1 MLRSGSTYLF
11 ARLRELDGLYCYYEP
26 MHELVAWAAADV
38 TRLDIETHADKMEQ
52 LRHPEMQS
60 PYFDELRQVWP
71 AWQNRLAP
79 DVVYGGY
86 FAENPAEAGGDFYA
100 ALCHA
105 APGRPVFSEC
115 RTAGRIAALKQGLGG
130 WHAYLWRNPRDQW
143 WSTQVD
149 DYFEAANRMVAHANP
164 LPPALLSLREALG
177 LPLSP
182 DGGFSEA
189 RDFYLLRPLTY
200 EASYA
205 WFYGVWLHNL
215 DLAMSNADLLIN
227 IDSLSQSEDH
237 RIMASEA
244 FAEQGLSP
252 MDFSDASAPAAQFMA
267 YELEAFTAAEKSVH
281 DVLFAAGWDAERLRT
296 ILALRDQHL
305 PVGKGDAGL
314 ASARG
319 EDQAAERRRERWA
332 HRGTQ
337 VLLSEGWGKLYQ
349 QQSELLQQT
358 RVDAGALHRVVEHDR
373 RVLVHEKTRLETLK
387 RERLELAA
395 MREALQEELRLL
407 RLSYSWRLTAPLRA
421 ALDMLA
427 SIRVGRYMG
436 RWFKAP
442 RVMGQQ
448 ARSQM
453 LKRLSAAAYRS
464 PTLLRLAQ
472 AALNKSPVLR
482 RWVNAGSGAG
492 NVSLQSVDR
501 NPTLLSPRAHSLY
514 EQLEQEVARQGVS
527 HSEQGGGQP

>member
-100 ALCHA
+100 ALCDA

-189 RDFYLLRPLTY
+189 RDFYLLRPLT
-200 EASYA
+200 
-205 WFYGVWLHNL
+205 
-215 DLAMSNADLLIN
+215 
-227 IDSLSQSEDH
+227 
-237 RIMASEA
+237 
-244 FAEQGLSP
+244 
-252 MDFSDASAPAAQFMA
+252 
-267 YELEAFTAAEKSVH
+267 
-281 DVLFAAGWDAERLRT
+281 
-296 ILALRDQHL
+296 
-305 PVGKGDAGL
+305 
-314 ASARG
+314 
-319 EDQAAERRRERWA
+319 
-332 HRGTQ
+332 
-337 VLLSEGWGKLYQ
+337 
-349 QQSELLQQT
+349 
-358 RVDAGALHRVVEHDR
+358 
-373 RVLVHEKTRLETLK
+373 LK
-387 RERLELAA
+387 PA
-395 MREALQEELRLL
+395 MRGSMACGYII
-407 RLSYSWRLTAPLRA
+407 S
-421 ALDMLA
+421 
-427 SIRVGRYMG
+427 
-436 RWFKAP
+436 
-442 RVMGQQ
+442 
-448 ARSQM
+448 
-453 LKRLSAAAYRS
+453 
-464 PTLLRLAQ
+464 TL
-472 AALNKSPVLR
+472 P
-482 RWVNAGSGAG
+482 
-492 NVSLQSVDR
+492 
-501 NPTLLSPRAHSLY
+501 
-514 EQLEQEVARQGVS
+514 
-527 HSEQGGGQP
+527 